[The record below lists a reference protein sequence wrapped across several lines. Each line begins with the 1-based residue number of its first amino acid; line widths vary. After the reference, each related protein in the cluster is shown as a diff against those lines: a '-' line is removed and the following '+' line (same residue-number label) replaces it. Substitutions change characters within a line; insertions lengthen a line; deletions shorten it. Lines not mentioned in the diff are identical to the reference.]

1 MERYKDA
8 KDVFKRV
15 LAYIKPSPRNR
26 IGLKI
31 PEVEFEFEDEDD
43 MDEPDAMA
51 SNPEPMQI
59 DEVEPS
65 SEEVSP
71 EPRALRSSDEETPAS
86 VETSMTSQSPE
97 LEVEVEEIVVEQA
110 RRKSSV
116 AFTYAAAFEYPKFRY
131 EGWEPPLPVST
142 EREALEA
149 IKVSSV
155 NRDFSHYHYVVGRAI

>member
-1 MERYKDA
+1 M
-8 KDVFKRV
+8 FKRV

-26 IGLKI
+26 IDLKVI
-31 PEVEFEFEDEDD
+31 SEVEDEFEFEDEDD
-43 MDEPDAMA
+43 MNELDAMA
-51 SNPEPMQI
+51 SEPEPMQI
-59 DEVEPS
+59 DEIQPS

-71 EPRALRSSDEETPAS
+71 APRALRSSDNETPAS
-86 VETSMTSQSPE
+86 AETSMTSQSPNFE
-97 LEVEVEEIVVEQA
+97 AEEKEVEVEQA

-155 NRDFSHYHYVVGRAI
+155 NRD